1 MVTQMTYEQY
11 INRLREQQD
20 EERAAAELDRE
31 QFMFDDA
38 HESEYWDCLE
48 CAAPLE
54 VLDDT
59 PQ

>member
-1 MVTQMTYEQY
+1 MTYEQY

-48 CAAPLE
+48 CAAPPE
-54 VLDDT
+54 VLEDT

>member
-1 MVTQMTYEQY
+1 MTYKQY
-11 INRLREQQD
+11 INNLREQQD
-20 EERAAAELDRE
+20 EYVAATELDRE

-48 CAAPLE
+48 CLPPPE